1 MKFWSNFCGNEAR
14 LQCNGCRA
22 DSLTQFSRN
31 HHRHHHHRPSG
42 ACRQFDPIL
51 SQSRRQPAIFHPGCS
66 FSTLGWISALPCN
79 RCRWIFWISVS
90 LQQNRCR
97 WILDFWISALPCN
110 RSRWISVILPP
121 CNRTDA
127 AEKEIERQKAAP
139 ATHPIFIILS
149 NWNDTV
155 MVTRCSN
162 V

>member
-31 HHRHHHHRPSG
+31 HQHHRHAHRHRHDHHRPSG

-51 SQSRRQPAIFHPGCS
+51 SQSRRQPVIFHLDCS
-66 FSTLGWISALPCN
+66 FSTFGWISALPCN
-79 RCRWIFWISVS
+79 RTDPTGFSG
-90 LQQNRCR
+90 
-97 WILDFWISALPCN
+97 F
-110 RSRWISVILPP
+110 LPP

>member
-31 HHRHHHHRPSG
+31 HHHHRHAHHHRHDHHRPSG

-51 SQSRRQPAIFHPGCS
+51 SQSRRQPVIFHPDCS
-66 FSTLGWISALPCN
+66 FSTLG
-79 RCRWIFWISVS
+79 
-90 LQQNRCR
+90 
-97 WILDFWISALPCN
+97 WISALPCN

-127 AEKEIERQKAAP
+127 TEKEIERQKAAP

>member
-31 HHRHHHHRPSG
+31 HHRHDHHRPSG

-51 SQSRRQPAIFHPGCS
+51 SQSRRQPVIFHPDCS

-79 RCRWIFWISVS
+79 RTDPAGFSG
-90 LQQNRCR
+90 
-97 WILDFWISALPCN
+97 F
-110 RSRWISVILPP
+110 LPP

-127 AEKEIERQKAAP
+127 AEKEIERQKAAS

>member
-1 MKFWSNFCGNEAR
+1 MKILYSNEVLVKLLWKWSAAAMQR
-14 LQCNGCRA
+14 LQG
-22 DSLTQFSRN
+22 
-31 HHRHHHHRPSG
+31 
-42 ACRQFDPIL
+42 RQFDPIL
-51 SQSRRQPAIFHPGCS
+51 KKSSSSWSSSSVWCLPTIWPNSEPKPSSARDLSSRLQFLNFRLDFCFA
-66 FSTLGWISALPCN
+66 
-79 RCRWIFWISVS
+79 

-97 WILDFWISALPCN
+97 WILDFWISASLQQN
-110 RSRWISVILPP
+110 RCRWISGFLPP

-127 AEKEIERQKAAP
+127 TEKEIERQKAAP

>member
-14 LQCNGCRA
+14 LQCNGCRG

-31 HHRHHHHRPSG
+31 HHHHRHAHHHRHDHHRPSG

-79 RCRWIFWISVS
+79 RCRWI
-90 LQQNRCR
+90 
-97 WILDFWISALPCN
+97 
-110 RSRWISVILPP
+110 SVILPP
-121 CNRTDA
+121 WNRTDA
-127 AEKEIERQKAAP
+127 AEKEIERQKAAS